1 MAKLGNLHRARLVVG
16 IALLLVAAAGIGYPI
31 WWKLHSD
38 QGAQRLLQQYR
49 SETTI
54 PGRSSTTIACNASTG
69 PGILSIPAIG
79 LIAPVQQGVD
89 DSVLNVS
96 IGHNP
101 STAWPG
107 TSGASLLSA
116 HDVSFFSRIDE
127 LKPGQTITYSVGC
140 ASYVFRVSK
149 GIVTKVGAPIDVPAK
164 GSLILDTCW
173 PTNALWYT
181 SQRYIVTAQY
191 VSTVP
196 TSSLSKTGAAPTAL
210 PEVLLHVNLPS
221 GLDQASL
228 SLSANSQIMGTLSFD
243 GAPAGVFIQ
252 SNAPLQFEASSL
264 TLWFAAI
271 HTLEANQPS
280 WWNTFAP
287 GVPYPS
293 RLAGAPLRST
303 GALQITEQVNG
314 TTPVGATLVGALNG
328 VQVTLHAKVSSGN
341 IAIDSYTLS

>member
-1 MAKLGNLHRARLVVG
+1 MARRRALGRARLIAGVSLLIVAAIG
-16 IALLLVAAAGIGYPI
+16 IAYPV
-31 WWKLHSD
+31 WWKLRSD
-38 QGAQRLLQQYR
+38 QGAQRLLEQYR

-54 PGRSSTTIACNASTG
+54 AGAPSTTACSARTG
-69 PGILSIPAIG
+69 PGILSIPSIG
-79 LIAPVQQGVD
+79 LIAPVQQGVE

-107 TSGASLLSA
+107 TGAASLLSA

-149 GIVTKVGAPIDVPAK
+149 GVVTKVGAPIEVPAK

-196 TSSLSKTGAAPTAL
+196 TSSLNRSGAVPVTL
-210 PEVLLHVNLPS
+210 PEVSLHVNLPS
-221 GLDQASL
+221 GLDPAKL
-228 SLSANSQIMGTLSFD
+228 TLSANSQIMGTLSFS
-243 GAPAGVFIQ
+243 GSPTSEFMQ
-252 SNAPLQFEASSL
+252 SNAPLQFEASAL

-271 HTLEANQPS
+271 HTLEANQAG
-280 WWNTFAP
+280 WWRSFAP

-293 RLAGAPLRST
+293 QMAGVSLRSS
-303 GALQITEQVNG
+303 GALEVTEQVDG
-314 TTPVGATLVGALNG
+314 TTPVGVTLAGALNG
-328 VQVTLHAKVSSGN
+328 VNVTLHAKVESGTV
-341 IAIDSYTLS
+341 AIDSYTLS

>member
-1 MAKLGNLHRARLVVG
+1 MAKWRNFHRARLVAG
-16 IALLLVAAAGIGYPI
+16 IALLVVAAVGIGYPI
-31 WWKLHSD
+31 WWKLRSD

-54 PGRSSTTIACNASTG
+54 AGRSSTTTACNASTG
-69 PGILSIPAIG
+69 PGILSIPSIG

-101 STAWPG
+101 STSWPG
-107 TSGASLLSA
+107 TTGTSLLSA

-149 GIVTKVGAPIDVPAK
+149 GVVTKVGAPIDVPAN

-196 TSSLSKTGAAPTAL
+196 TSSLAKSGSVPSQL
-210 PEVLLHVNLPS
+210 PEVVLHVNLPS
-221 GLDQASL
+221 GLDPAGL

-243 GAPAGVFIQ
+243 GTPTSEFIQ
-252 SNAPLQFEASSL
+252 SNAPLQFEASAL

-271 HTLEANQPS
+271 HTLEANQPT

-287 GVPYPS
+287 GVPYPT
-293 RLAGAPLRST
+293 RLAGTPLRST
-303 GALQITEQVNG
+303 GALEVTEQVDG
-314 TTPVGATLVGALNG
+314 TTPVRATLSGSLNG
-328 VQVTLHAKVSSGN
+328 VQVTLSASVQSGT
-341 IAIDSYTLS
+341 IAIDSYSLS